1 LGYGDDYAY
10 LSEKDGGY
18 EEEDSMIWKKGLTNI
33 TGSEFIKNIMMLIT
47 GNIIGYGINL
57 ITLPI
62 ISRIYTQSELGEYEL
77 ILSSAGIFLAI
88 LQLSMM
94 LVIMIPEEEH
104 EAVII
109 SKIIL
114 YFTLFGSILIVAVLL
129 ALAPDI
135 QFFHVNISYSGGILL
150 FGLYLIFY
158 NLQNIYYSFTN
169 RKKLYSILLW
179 NPVLMAA
186 ANGFFSIAFGLCG
199 GGSVG
204 YLLGTIISYIAAI
217 LHMKRHVQPFVD
229 SVRIYE
235 IKEVLAKYRE
245 YPLIQLPAALVST
258 IALQIPAQFL
268 GRIFSAAVL
277 GGYTMACKIL
287 TVPVSLLAAPVNR
300 VYYRSLVE
308 KLENREEAGKFAF
321 SLLKNNIL
329 IAVVPIGLLMVF
341 GDKIISIVLGRAWRI
356 SGTYILIMGM
366 MYLLKYCSACMS
378 GTFVAAGKQR
388 ISLFFSVFTLFL
400 YGVWG
405 FIIYKVQI
413 DVISAIILYTVFAS
427 IQEIVNLLLCMYC
440 LRFPMMKCLKFFL
453 NYIIGSTAIIY
464 LLYGFRRWIEW
475 RFLK

>member
-1 LGYGDDYAY
+1 
-10 LSEKDGGY
+10 
-18 EEEDSMIWKKGLTNI
+18 MIWKKGLTNI

-186 ANGFFSIAFGLCG
+186 ANGFFFYCILSLWWRKRWIFIRNYYFLHCCNITYEKTCAALCG
-199 GGSVG
+199 FCS
-204 YLLGTIISYIAAI
+204 YL
-217 LHMKRHVQPFVD
+217 
-229 SVRIYE
+229 
-235 IKEVLAKYRE
+235 
-245 YPLIQLPAALVST
+245 
-258 IALQIPAQFL
+258 
-268 GRIFSAAVL
+268 
-277 GGYTMACKIL
+277 
-287 TVPVSLLAAPVNR
+287 
-300 VYYRSLVE
+300 
-308 KLENREEAGKFAF
+308 
-321 SLLKNNIL
+321 
-329 IAVVPIGLLMVF
+329 
-341 GDKIISIVLGRAWRI
+341 
-356 SGTYILIMGM
+356 
-366 MYLLKYCSACMS
+366 
-378 GTFVAAGKQR
+378 
-388 ISLFFSVFTLFL
+388 
-400 YGVWG
+400 
-405 FIIYKVQI
+405 
-413 DVISAIILYTVFAS
+413 
-427 IQEIVNLLLCMYC
+427 
-440 LRFPMMKCLKFFL
+440 
-453 NYIIGSTAIIY
+453 
-464 LLYGFRRWIEW
+464 
-475 RFLK
+475 